1 MSYDSIDYQRI
12 RARTEQRIMPLLRL
26 QRRRTWLLFHTAF
39 FVMLNL
45 VIYSVET
52 PVTFV
57 REDMVIS
64 YTDSGATAMI
74 HSTHPYI
81 AIILLSLMWMFLL
94 IANFMV
100 VSMAIRRENV
110 IQREMNKE
118 AELERLRL
126 SIVLARFGE
135 SVDDPL
141 SQTLQRKS
149 EKPKRTVSLTD
160 DGELIANDELP
171 DKPLRQNM
179 NHREG

>member
-1 MSYDSIDYQRI
+1 MI
-12 RARTEQRIMPLLRL
+12 
-26 QRRRTWLLFHTAF
+26 WLIALVYYA
-39 FVMLNL
+39 LNL
-45 VIYSVET
+45 WAD
-52 PVTFV
+52 F
-57 REDMVIS
+57 
-64 YTDSGATAMI
+64 
-74 HSTHPYI
+74 
-81 AIILLSLMWMFLL
+81 
-94 IANFMV
+94 
-100 VSMAIRRENV
+100 RREGF

-149 EKPKRTVSLTD
+149 EKPKRTLSLSD

-171 DKPLRQNM
+171 DKPLRQNL